1 MPRGSRGGGRPAA
14 RPAPAPARPAAAPQ
28 QSRPMTTTARPST
41 NTAQQG
47 TQQAGAKQGQSPG
60 LFGQMAST
68 AAGVAVGS
76 SIGHAIGGFFGGGSS
91 AQEQLPE
98 QTQYQ
103 QPVDAYGQPG
113 GAVGSNLYGGSGQVK
128 TSASRGEASGPCAND
143 LKQFTDCMNQN
154 RGDMNVC
161 GWYMEQLRACQMA
174 AKQY

>member
-1 MPRGSRGGGRPAA
+1 MPRGSRGGGRPAP

-28 QSRPMTTTARPST
+28 QSRPMTTTSRPPA
-41 NTAQQG
+41 NAAQQG

-91 AQEQLPE
+91 AQEPLPE

-113 GAVGSNLYGGSGQVK
+113 GAMDSNLYGSN
-128 TSASRGEASGPCAND
+128 TNMRRNEASGPCAND
-143 LKQFTDCMNQN
+143 IKQFTDCMNQN

-174 AKQY
+174 AKNY